1 MINYETFINGIV
13 KFIDNEITPQMT
25 GFKKL
30 AFGVGSSIVLKKGDN
45 VFNLVKDNQLIHAL
59 GILDD
64 QNNIDIDMLKQEIA
78 SKMGDEKYS
87 IEIPMIGTITLNKG
101 DLEKLYRYMKEQG

>member
-1 MINYETFINGIV
+1 MINYETFINGVV

-30 AFGVGSSIVLKKGDN
+30 AFGVGSGIMLKKGDN
-45 VFNLVKDNQLIHAL
+45 MFNMIKDNKFIHAL
-59 GILDD
+59 GILDN
-64 QNNIDIDMLKQEIA
+64 QNNIDIDMLKQEIE

-87 IEIPMIGTITLNKG
+87 IEVPMIGTITLNRG